1 MDLESILLPEKVV
14 TFDFPGCEGFKVD
27 LAFLSKETNQ
37 SIFKKCRKT
46 KFNTKT
52 RQAEEEFDD
61 ELFLELYVG
70 AIIKGWTGFKMKHL
84 NELVLADVG
93 QDPEKEVDYSER
105 NALTLMKSSV
115 IFDNW
120 VSEVISDIGNFT
132 QNNSTKK
139 FKDSKATSK
148 SKDQGSVKSST

>member
-1 MDLESILLPEKVV
+1 MDLKSILLPEKVV

-46 KFNTKT
+46 KFDTKT
-52 RQAEEEFDD
+52 RQQVEEFDD
-61 ELFLELYVG
+61 EMFLELYVG
-70 AIIKGWTGFKMKHL
+70 AIVKGWSGFKMKHL

-93 QDPEKEVDYSER
+93 EDPETEVDYTPE
-105 NALTLMKSSV
+105 NALTLMKSST

-120 VSEVISDIGNFT
+120 VSEVISDLGNFT
-132 QNNSTKK
+132 TNNTKK
-139 FKDSKATSK
+139 NSEK
-148 SKDQGSVKSST
+148 

>member
-1 MDLESILLPEKVV
+1 M
-14 TFDFPGCEGFKVD
+14 
-27 LAFLSKETNQ
+27 SKETNQ

-52 RQAEEEFDD
+52 RQPEEEFDED
-61 ELFLELYVG
+61 LFLELYVG
-70 AIIKGWTGFKMKHL
+70 AIIKGWTGFKMKYL

-93 QDPEKEVDYSER
+93 GDSEKEIDYSEK
-105 NALTLMKSSV
+105 NALTLMKSST

-132 QNNSTKK
+132 QNNSNEKLK
-139 FKDSKATSK
+139 ESKPTLK
-148 SKDQGSVKSST
+148 NKDQD

>member
-1 MDLESILLPEKVV
+1 MDLKSILLPEKVV

-46 KFNTKT
+46 KFDTKT
-52 RQAEEEFDD
+52 RQQVEEFDD
-61 ELFLELYVG
+61 EMFLELYVG
-70 AIIKGWTGFKMKHL
+70 AIVKGWSGFKMKHL

-93 QDPEKEVDYSER
+93 EDPETEVDYTPE
-105 NALTLMKSSV
+105 NALTLMKSST

-120 VSEVISDIGNFT
+120 VSEVISDLGNFT
-132 QNNSTKK
+132 SNSTKK
-139 FKDSKATSK
+139 NSEK
-148 SKDQGSVKSST
+148 

>member
-1 MDLESILLPEKVV
+1 MDLKSILLPEKVV

-46 KFNTKT
+46 KFDTKT
-52 RQAEEEFDD
+52 RQQVEEFDD
-61 ELFLELYVG
+61 EMFLELYVG
-70 AIIKGWTGFKMKHL
+70 AIVKGWSGFKMKHL

-93 QDPEKEVDYSER
+93 EDPETEVDYTPE
-105 NALTLMKSSV
+105 NALTLMKSST

-120 VSEVISDIGNFT
+120 VSEVISDLGNFT
-132 QNNSTKK
+132 SNNTKK
-139 FKDSKATSK
+139 NSEK
-148 SKDQGSVKSST
+148 

>member
-52 RQAEEEFDD
+52 RQPEEEFDED
-61 ELFLELYVG
+61 LFLELYVG
-70 AIIKGWTGFKMKHL
+70 AIIKGWTGFKMKYL

-93 QDPEKEVDYSER
+93 GDSEKEIDYSEK
-105 NALTLMKSSV
+105 NALTLMKSST

-132 QNNSTKK
+132 QNNSNEKLK
-139 FKDSKATSK
+139 ESKPTLK
-148 SKDQGSVKSST
+148 NKDQD